1 MIIVKINLLLTFKL
15 DRGTMT
21 ETSSKPQVIGIG
33 EVVFDIMPD
42 SRKLGGA
49 PADFLHYAVKYGA
62 EGSLISA
69 IGADD
74 LGREVISELDKFNI
88 TPVLAVTPYPTGR
101 VLIFKTPSGGHT
113 AHILE
118 NAAWDYIP
126 FTETAEQSLS
136 SADAIYY
143 GTLAMRKAYSRN
155 TLLDLIDTAPSS
167 AYRFFD
173 INLRQNYYSEE
184 LIQELLKRA
193 NILKLNI
200 DELRILKNMLNLRGN
215 AETTCLHLKEKY
227 DLKYL
232 IFSDAA
238 KESRIWGDTA
248 SVVKNSR
255 IHQSFAFGAGNAFAG
270 AFITSILKG
279 ATQEEA
285 HEAANQAAIE
295 VCRLKKG

>member
-1 MIIVKINLLLTFKL
+1 MANIAK
-15 DRGTMT
+15 
-21 ETSSKPQVIGIG
+21 KPQVIGLG

-62 EGSLISA
+62 DGYLISA

-74 LGREVISELDKFNI
+74 LGREVISELDKYNI
-88 TPVLAVTPYPTGR
+88 HPVLAVTPYPTGR
-101 VLIFKTPSGGHT
+101 VLIFKSPGGGYS

-126 FTETAEQSLS
+126 ATAAAEQCVAT
-136 SADAIYY
+136 ADAVYF
-143 GTLAMRKAYSRN
+143 GTLALRKAYSRA
-155 TLLDLIDTAPSS
+155 TVLDLIDSVPDS
-167 AYRFFD
+167 AYKFFD
-173 INLRQNYYSEE
+173 VNLRQNYFDRQNIEN
-184 LIQELLKRA
+184 LLQRA

-200 DELRILKNMLNLRGN
+200 DELKTIKTLFNMRGGAEELCLK
-215 AETTCLHLKEKY
+215 LKSKY

-232 IFSDAA
+232 ILSDAA
-238 KESRIWGDTA
+238 KESKIWGPDGLTTI
-248 SVVKNSR
+248 KNSR

-279 ATQEEA
+279 FSQQDA
-285 HEAANQAAIE
+285 HEAANKAAVE
-295 VCRLKKG
+295 VCRSTKG

>member
-1 MIIVKINLLLTFKL
+1 
-15 DRGTMT
+15 MT
-21 ETSSKPQVIGIG
+21 GTSSKPQVIGIG

-62 EGSLISA
+62 EGKLISA

-74 LGREVISELDKFNI
+74 LGREVISELDKFDI
-88 TPVLAVTPYPTGR
+88 TPVLAITPYPTGR

-126 FTETAEQSLS
+126 FSETAENSLTN
-136 SADAIYY
+136 ADAIYF
-143 GTLAMRKAYSRN
+143 GTLAMRKPYSRN
-155 TLLDLIDTAPSS
+155 TLLELIDAAPKN

-173 INLRQNYYSEE
+173 INLRQNYYNEE
-184 LIQELLKRA
+184 IIQELLGRA
-193 NILKLNI
+193 DILKLNV
-200 DELRILKNMLNLRGN
+200 DELKILKNMLNLRGN
-215 AETTCLHLKEKY
+215 AETTCLHLKERY
-227 DLKYL
+227 NLKYL

-238 KESRIWGDTA
+238 KESRIWSDDAAT
-248 SVVKNSR
+248 VVKNSR

-270 AFITSILKG
+270 AFISSILKG
-279 ATQEEA
+279 VGQQEA
-285 HEAANQAAIE
+285 HETANQAAIE
-295 VCRLKKG
+295 VCRSKKG

>member
-1 MIIVKINLLLTFKL
+1 MT
-15 DRGTMT
+15 GTNT
-21 ETSSKPQVIGIG
+21 KPQVIGIG

-62 EGSLISA
+62 EGKLISA

-74 LGREVISELDKFNI
+74 LGREVVSELDKFEI
-88 TPVLAVTPYPTGR
+88 TPVLSVTPYPTGR
-101 VLIFKTPSGGHT
+101 VLIFNTPSGGHT

-126 FTETAEQSLS
+126 FSEAAEQSVQ
-136 SADAIYY
+136 SADAVYF

-155 TLLDLIDTAPSS
+155 TVLELIDAAPEN

-173 INLRQNYYSEE
+173 VNLRQNYYSEE
-184 LIQELLKRA
+184 LIYDLLKRA

-200 DELRILKNMLNLRGN
+200 EELKILKNILNLRGS
-215 AETTCLHLKEKY
+215 AEAICLNLKDKY
-227 DLKYL
+227 KMSYVILT
-232 IFSDAA
+232 DAA
-238 KESRIWGDTA
+238 KESRIWGNEAT
-248 SVVKNSR
+248 VVKNSR

-270 AFITSILKG
+270 AFITSVLKG
-279 ATQEEA
+279 SGQQEA
-285 HEAANQAAIE
+285 HEAANAAAIE
-295 VCRLKKG
+295 ICRSKKG

>member
-1 MIIVKINLLLTFKL
+1 MI
-15 DRGTMT
+15 G
-21 ETSSKPQVIGIG
+21 TSSKPQVIGIG

-49 PADFLHYAVKYGA
+49 PADFLHYAVKFGA
-62 EGSLISA
+62 EGKLISA

-101 VLIFKTPSGGHT
+101 VLIFKTPSGGNI

-126 FTETAEQSLS
+126 FTEAAEDCLS
-136 SADAIYY
+136 NADAVYF

-155 TLLDLIDTAPSS
+155 TLLDLIDSAPKT

-173 INLRQNYYSEE
+173 INLRQNYYNKEI
-184 LIQELLKRA
+184 IQELLNRA
-193 NILKLNI
+193 DILKVNV
-200 DELRILKNMLNLRGN
+200 DELKSLKNILNLRGN
-215 AETTCLHLKEKY
+215 AEAICLNLKERY
-227 DLKYL
+227 NLKYL

-238 KESRIWGDTA
+238 KESRIWGSEVT
-248 SVVKNSR
+248 VVKNSR

-270 AFITSILKG
+270 AFVTSILKG
-279 ATQEEA
+279 MGQQEA
-285 HEAANQAAIE
+285 HETANQAAIE
-295 VCRLKKG
+295 VCRSKKG